1 MFDYAPTDPRDE
13 PLTLA
18 RCLFFDHGHELAE
31 AAAMLGGASA
41 EARVVSCALQLQDA
55 GRITPRIERDL
66 VLLHRLLSLDRVG
79 DPECLETSLFSEI
92 DPASRQVETI
102 CLLTDML
109 ADILDAIDA
118 ADRTREQ
125 NSVVDHVVEA

>member
-41 EARVVSCALQLQDA
+41 EAKVVSCALQLQDA

-79 DPECLETSLFSEI
+79 DPECLETALFSEI

-102 CLLTDML
+102 CVLTDML

-118 ADRTREQ
+118 SDRTHDQ
-125 NSVVDHVVEA
+125 NAVMNRVAAA

>member
-1 MFDYAPTDPRDE
+1 MFDYAPTEPRDE

-66 VLLHRLLSLDRVG
+66 VSLRRLLSLDRVG
-79 DPECLETSLFSEI
+79 DPDCLETALFSEI

-109 ADILDAIDA
+109 TDIRDAIDA
-118 ADRTREQ
+118 SDRTRGQ
-125 NSVVDHVVEA
+125 NVVVDHDAAA